1 MLSKL
6 FISLCVVAVVVAKK
20 GNNTQGGH
28 GGPGGPGGPG
38 GHGGH
43 GGQPPPPFLQNV
55 TDDARKAFFD
65 IVINGNLTQAQIDT
79 ETSAWASTYGV
90 LDIYNE
96 FQQNKTAFDAEIRT
110 NITSVIGNLANV
122 NTQLNSI
129 FSNKDQ
135 THDQVKT
142 AIDGVRQNYPVE
154 VDTLMH
160 LAHPGPPHG
169 GPGGPGGP
177 GGRGGRGGHGGPGGN
192 DSSNS
197 TASTKTSKKNKKNS
211 SSR

>member
-90 LDIYNE
+90 LVSTDIFNW
-96 FQQNKTAFDAEIRT
+96 NTAQKFLVY
-110 NITSVIGNLANV
+110 S
-122 NTQLNSI
+122 
-129 FSNKDQ
+129 
-135 THDQVKT
+135 
-142 AIDGVRQNYPVE
+142 
-154 VDTLMH
+154 
-160 LAHPGPPHG
+160 
-169 GPGGPGGP
+169 
-177 GGRGGRGGHGGPGGN
+177 
-192 DSSNS
+192 
-197 TASTKTSKKNKKNS
+197 
-211 SSR
+211 